1 MDSITAV
8 LLEKHKDKICDLFRQ
23 AIKYHMLRWDTEGE
37 IEMLIDHELNA
48 SVVIT
53 DLATQY
59 DDTTEVDTLSEKDI
73 LEIIKDNLAQPALNP
88 PSRDS

>member
-23 AIKYHMLRWDTEGE
+23 AVKHQIIRWDLEVS
-37 IEMLIDHELNA
+37 IEQLIDHEIDA
-48 SVVIT
+48 AAVIG
-53 DLATQY
+53 DLAAQY
-59 DDTTEVDTLSEKDI
+59 ITVAEVDTLPEKDI
-73 LEIIKDNLAQPALNP
+73 LEIIENNLAQPALNP